1 VVFTRVRASGWRN
14 LRPLELAFDPGVSLN
29 VLYGHN
35 GQGKTNLLEALY
47 FLASFRSFRTSQAA
61 DLIQRGAVEARI
73 AAEWRTKDLDRTV
86 EVSLGSPTLRGTPL
100 GGEGGEE
107 GAGQPAG
114 RARTATVT
122 RTIEVDGKLVRRT
135 SAAFGLVSVVLFVPD
150 DLALAR
156 AAPAARRR
164 FLDMAIAGLAPQ
176 YFGELATFQRVL
188 RGRNALLRGAVSAG
202 GGSSSSTWLETID
215 EQLARAGARVVMRR
229 RGLLAAMAAHVRS
242 FFHALHGDLVVTL
255 VYEQDEAVAA
265 AGDEEAVGAALLAGL
280 GRRRAIDFRRRHTT
294 FGPQVDDLGLLLGSH
309 PAREHASQGQLRS
322 LMLSLKLSELTL
334 LRAERGEAP
343 VLLLDDVPSE
353 LDPERR
359 RFLFETLATL
369 GCQTVLSV
377 ADRSVVPVVPGRC
390 DFQVVEGT
398 LTREPGGRDFALLP
412 VR

>member
-1 VVFTRVRASGWRN
+1 MVFTCVRADGWRN
-14 LRPLELAFDPGVSLN
+14 LRPLELAFDPTISLN
-29 VLYGHN
+29 VLYGQN
-35 GQGKTNLLEALY
+35 GQGKTNLIEALY

-61 DLIQRGAVEARI
+61 DLIQKGAARARI
-73 AAEWRTKDLDRTV
+73 AADWRTKDLDRTV
-86 EVSLGSPTLRGTPL
+86 EVCLGTPASLRGGSLDGEDPL
-100 GGEGGEE
+100 PQG
-107 GAGQPAG
+107 G
-114 RARTATVT
+114 RAKPAVVS

-135 SAAFGLVSVVLFVPD
+135 SSAFGLVSVVLFVPD

-164 FLDMAIAGLAPQ
+164 FMDMAIAGLAPR

-188 RGRNALLRGAVSAG
+188 RGRNALLRGAVSSG
-202 GGSSSSTWLETID
+202 GVSSSSTWLETID

-229 RGLLAAMAAHVRS
+229 RGLVADMAAPVRS
-242 FFHALHGDLVVTL
+242 FFHSLHGDLVVTL
-255 VYEQDEAVAA
+255 VYEQDETVAA
-265 AGDEEAVGAALLAGL
+265 AGDEDAVAGALLTGL
-280 GRRRAIDFRRRHTT
+280 GRRRALDFRRRHTT
-294 FGPQVDDLGLLLGSH
+294 FGPQVDDLGLMLGQH

-334 LRAERGEAP
+334 LRTERGEAP

-377 ADRSVVPVVPGRC
+377 ADRSVVPAVAGRA
-390 DFQVVEGT
+390 DFHVVEGT
-398 LTREPGGRDFALLP
+398 LVRDPGGPDFALLP

>member
-1 VVFTRVRASGWRN
+1 MVFTRVRANGWRN
-14 LRPLELAFDPGVSLN
+14 LRPLELEFDPTASLN
-29 VLYGHN
+29 VLYGQN
-35 GQGKTNLLEALY
+35 GQGKTNLIEALY

-61 DLIQRGAVEARI
+61 DLVQRGVGEARVS
-73 AAEWRTKDLDRTV
+73 ADWRTKDLDRTV
-86 EVSLGSPTLRGTPL
+86 EVSLGAAALRGRPVE
-100 GGEGGEE
+100 GGEGDPTGK
-107 GAGQPAG
+107 GAG
-114 RARTATVT
+114 ARPATVT
-122 RTIEVDGKLVRRT
+122 RTIQVDGKLVRRT
-135 SAAFGLVSVVLFVPD
+135 SSAFGLVSVVLFVPD

-164 FLDMAIAGLAPQ
+164 FLDMAIAGLAPR

-188 RGRNALLRGAVSAG
+188 RGRNALLRGAVSSG

-229 RGLLAAMAAHVRS
+229 RGLVADLATPVRS
-242 FFHALHGDLVVTL
+242 FFHALHGDLLVTL
-255 VYEQDEAVAA
+255 AYEQDEAVAA
-265 AGDEEAVGAALLAGL
+265 AADEEAVAEALLAGL
-280 GRRRAIDFRRRHTT
+280 ARRRSVDSRRRHTT
-294 FGPQVDDLGLLLGSH
+294 FGPQVDDLGLLLASQ

-322 LMLSLKLSELTL
+322 LMLSLKLSELTV

-377 ADRSVVPVVPGRC
+377 ADRSVVPPVPGRA
-390 DFQVVEGT
+390 DFHVVEGAIA
-398 LTREPGGRDFALLP
+398 RAPGGPDFALLP
-412 VR
+412 GR